1 MLPANNNPGDIKNCK
16 LPVKQKRKLTQ
27 RTPSSTSAQQR
38 KSKKS
43 KQAEDN
49 CSRGT
54 DADKYSVV
62 RELFSEDNSI
72 TEPRQHSSIG
82 LESKV
87 VLPDIKARPRK
98 LTKRQIREFAKQ
110 ATTTDKP
117 DDIFSSSYFAEATS
131 DGTIA
136 AEKRKINSNA
146 SKFALDNRSKMQ
158 GRATDNECDRSD
170 AENEKTETR
179 EVDTNGDGGVTFIP
193 LRDERPSAACVKNL
207 GRAIAKS
214 HAVNRAEHK
223 KLKQVSRITIP
234 RDLASLENLT
244 AVDED
249 KDVDG
254 DVFPT
259 FVIES
264 SRNDE

>member
-16 LPVKQKRKLTQ
+16 LPIKQKRKLTQ
-27 RTPSSTSAQQR
+27 RTPSSTSGQQR

-49 CSRGT
+49 CSKGT

-72 TEPRQHSSIG
+72 TEPWQHSSIG

-87 VLPDIKARPRK
+87 MLPDIKARPRK
-98 LTKRQIREFAKQ
+98 LTKRRIREFAKQ
-110 ATTTDKP
+110 ATTADKP
-117 DDIFSSSYFAEATS
+117 DDIFSSSYFAEATN
-131 DGTIA
+131 DGTLA
-136 AEKRKINSNA
+136 AEKRQINSYA
-146 SKFALDNRSKMQ
+146 SKFARSKMQ
-158 GRATDNECDRSD
+158 GRAIDNECDSSD

-234 RDLASLENLT
+234 RDLASLEKLT

-249 KDVDG
+249 EDVDG
-254 DVFPT
+254 DIFPT
-259 FVIES
+259 FVIAS